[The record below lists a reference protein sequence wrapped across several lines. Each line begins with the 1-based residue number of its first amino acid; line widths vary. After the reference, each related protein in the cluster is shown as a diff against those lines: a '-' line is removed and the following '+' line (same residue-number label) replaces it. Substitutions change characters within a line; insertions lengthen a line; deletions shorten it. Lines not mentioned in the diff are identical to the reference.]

1 MKLEGSGCD
10 TVGRAVASDTRGNP
24 NPVIGKL
31 KKETGKGP
39 IKKIGHMANFTIALF
54 LN

>member
-24 NPVIGKL
+24 NPVIGK
-31 KKETGKGP
+31 GP

>member
-31 KKETGKGP
+31 KKRPGKVQLKRLV
-39 IKKIGHMANFTIALF
+39 IWQTLRSHCF
-54 LN
+54 